1 MVNALLALLVCQL
14 AGETAVGILHL
25 PIPGPVLGLLL
36 MLTALAMMK
45 KVPES
50 LDKVS
55 GTLLANLSLLFVPAG
70 VGIVAHLS
78 RVTEEI
84 LPISVALIVST
95 VATLAVTAGVFI
107 LVDRTIRKPGNS
119 GAGK

>member
-107 LVDRTIRKPGNS
+107 LVDRTIRKPGKS